1 MHTSFTIGL
10 TTSQY
15 KGLQH
20 VAVDPKEWIQS
31 LVETRAYFA
40 IEDIVQL
47 NATHCNENGIAIAV
61 GEEAQVDQAYT
72 LGVVKTSTQQN
83 IDSAK
88 ADADRGR

>member
-47 NATHCNENGIAIAV
+47 NATHCNENGIAIGV
-61 GEEAQVDQAYT
+61 GATAQVEQAYS
-72 LGVVKTSTQQN
+72 LGIINTAANMRITGVS
-83 IDSAK
+83 SA
-88 ADADRGR
+88 

>member
-31 LVETRAYFA
+31 LTETRAYFA
-40 IEDIVQL
+40 IEDIVKL
-47 NATHCNENGIAIAV
+47 NSDHCNGNGIAIGV
-61 GEEAQVDQAYT
+61 GVTAQVEQAYS
-72 LGVVKTSTQQN
+72 LGIIKTAANMRNTGVS
-83 IDSAK
+83 SA
-88 ADADRGR
+88 